1 MARII
6 TETERL
12 FIREWCLEDVEALYK
27 IMSDEEVM
35 RYVWDY
41 NPATFNQVEQFVL
54 QCMAES
60 SSREWTTWALI
71 SKYDKTLIGYCGFLV
86 RSYGE
91 YKGETEMGWLID
103 RNYWGNGLATE
114 AALKVLT
121 LGMDSWSFNKVI
133 ASAREENTQSVKIM
147 EKIGMTLINPSLNP
161 KGRLVPHAIITNP
174 NKKQITNTT

>member
-1 MARII
+1 MTGII

-12 FIREWCLEDVEALYK
+12 IIREWYLKDIEALHK
-27 IMSDEEVM
+27 VMSDEEVM

-41 NPATFNQVEQFVL
+41 RPATFEQVEQLVRH
-54 QCMAES
+54 CMAES
-60 SSREWTTWALI
+60 STQQWTTWPII
-71 SKYDKTLIGYCGFLV
+71 SKHEDILIGYCGFLV

-114 AALKVLT
+114 AALAVLT
-121 LGMDSWSFNKVI
+121 LGLEKWSFSKVI

-147 EKIGMTLINPSLNP
+147 EKIGMSLINPSLNP
-161 KGRLVPHAIITNP
+161 KGRLVPHAIICNPTN
-174 NKKQITNTT
+174 KNT

>member
-1 MARII
+1 
-6 TETERL
+6 
-12 FIREWCLEDVEALYK
+12 
-27 IMSDEEVM
+27 
-35 RYVWDY
+35 
-41 NPATFNQVEQFVL
+41 
-54 QCMAES
+54 
-60 SSREWTTWALI
+60 
-71 SKYDKTLIGYCGFLV
+71 
-86 RSYGE
+86 
-91 YKGETEMGWLID
+91 MGWLID

-174 NKKQITNTT
+174 NKK

>member
-71 SKYDKTLIGYCGFLV
+71 SKHDNRLIGYCGFLV

-114 AALKVLT
+114 AALEVLT

-174 NKKQITNTT
+174 NKK

>member
-27 IMSDEEVM
+27 VMSDEEVM

-121 LGMDSWSFNKVI
+121 
-133 ASAREENTQSVKIM
+133 
-147 EKIGMTLINPSLNP
+147 
-161 KGRLVPHAIITNP
+161 
-174 NKKQITNTT
+174 

>member
-1 MARII
+1 MTRII

-12 FIREWCLEDVEALYK
+12 IIREWCLADIEALHK

-41 NPATFNQVEQFVL
+41 QPATFEQVEQFV
-54 QCMAES
+54 QHCRAES
-60 SSREWTTWALI
+60 STQQWTTWPLI
-71 SKYDKTLIGYCGFLV
+71 SKHENMLIGYCGFLV

-91 YKGETEMGWLID
+91 YEGETEMGWLVD

-114 AALKVLT
+114 AAQAVLT
-121 LGMDSWSFNKVI
+121 LGLENWSFNKVI

-147 EKIGMTLINPSLNP
+147 EKIGMTLISPSLNP
-161 KGRLVPHAIITNP
+161 KGRLVPHAMICNP
-174 NKKQITNTT
+174 TDKNT